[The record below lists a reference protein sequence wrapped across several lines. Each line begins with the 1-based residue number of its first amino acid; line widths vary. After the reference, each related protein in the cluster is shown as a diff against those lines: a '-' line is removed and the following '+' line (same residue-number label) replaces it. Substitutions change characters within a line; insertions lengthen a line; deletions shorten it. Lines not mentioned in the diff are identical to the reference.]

1 MLAAIAARLAHGE
14 RGMKK
19 ANTPL
24 PRNATAGRFGIH
36 SKTSSVEANTDAEYK
51 HGYPF

>member
-1 MLAAIAARLAHGE
+1 MLVAIAARLPQGE
-14 RGMKK
+14 RGMRK
-19 ANTPL
+19 ANTP
-24 PRNATAGRFGIH
+24 PTRNATAGRFGIH